1 MSGVEG
7 AFLSQQPFRFNSGA
21 EELEEAYEL
30 LSEFIETVDSALEGD
45 HPARWRVERWLLQFE
60 SR

>member
-1 MSGVEG
+1 MTAKAGI
-7 AFLSQQPFRFNSGA
+7 FLSQQPFRFASGF

-30 LSEFIETVDSALEGD
+30 LSSFMQTVDTALEGD
-45 HPARWRVERWLLQFE
+45 HPMRWRIERWLLQFE